1 MDILAHIPVS
11 AVGLLVATAAVIAG
25 APLFAA
31 GRRTYRLR
39 HALEGLSERPLGSDA
54 AGLVLVRGTV
64 ALESPGFA
72 PLSGKPCAGWTLE
85 AKGDG
90 MRVGGSVHELRPF
103 RLVGP
108 EVSARVVPD
117 RARWLG
123 PVTSERTFSAT
134 ETLPGRLA
142 DLLDRSAEVRWL
154 RDRRVPL
161 ELVERALEVG
171 AHVFVTGVARA
182 ARAPAI
188 VESVES
194 LELAATGTDGA
205 GFEYGYGHKSD
216 FAASGRVGRTAHPE
230 LWIEA
235 AEPFE
240 RVLVSGAVPSRG
252 TLSPPAWRL
261 ALLVLG
267 PLLTLAGLLYLAQ
280 AATPF
285 LAGRS

>member
-39 HALEGLSERPLGSDA
+39 HALESLSERPLGSDA
-54 AGLVLVRGTV
+54 AGLVLVHGTV

-85 AKGDG
+85 VKGDG
-90 MRVGGSVHELRPF
+90 MLVGGSVHELRPF

-123 PVTSERTFSAT
+123 PVTSARTLAAT
-134 ETLPGRLA
+134 EAIPARLA
-142 DLLDRSAEVRWL
+142 DLLDHSAEVRWL

-171 AHVFVTGVARA
+171 ASVFVTGMARA

-205 GFEYGYGHKSD
+205 GFEYGY
-216 FAASGRVGRTAHPE
+216 AASGRVGRTAHPE

-240 RVLVSGAVPSRG
+240 RVLVSSAVPSRG
-252 TLSPPAWRL
+252 TLSPPTWRL
-261 ALLVLG
+261 ALLVIG